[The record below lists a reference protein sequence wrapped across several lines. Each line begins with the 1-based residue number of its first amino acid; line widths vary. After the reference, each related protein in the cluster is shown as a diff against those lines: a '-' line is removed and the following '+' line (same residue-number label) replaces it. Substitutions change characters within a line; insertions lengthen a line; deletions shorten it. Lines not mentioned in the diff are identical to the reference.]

1 MRVINIARVCP
12 ARDSGDGRGL
22 GMMRATFFAFEAPI
36 RSKVDRKPQRLCG
49 HSLAV
54 SDAAASAANDE
65 TMARSPLLP
74 PPLFSV
80 ASKIGGFFLLLF
92 FGQSC
97 NRSPTV
103 ATE

>member
-1 MRVINIARVCP
+1 
-12 ARDSGDGRGL
+12 
-22 GMMRATFFAFEAPI
+22 MMRATFFAFEAPI

-54 SDAAASAANDE
+54 SDAANDE